1 MKLRLDATYSH
12 LARLPKNDS
21 QVLVIMNCS
30 YCNKEIQNSPKVFP
44 SRSDNST
51 NGG

>member
-21 QVLVIMNCS
+21 QVIGYHELLLL
-30 YCNKEIQNSPKVFP
+30 QQRNSKFP
-44 SRSDNST
+44 
-51 NGG
+51 

>member
-12 LARLPKNDS
+12 LAKLPKTPAKS
-21 QVLVIMNCS
+21 LVIMNCS

-44 SRSDNST
+44 SRSDNCT